1 MTHAVPTVAIKAA
14 ITEDNPTGYVVINE
28 SDFDASQHEKFGD
41 DEGESESKP
50 SMTAKELK
58 AALTERGIEF
68 AANASKADLQTL
80 LDGAE

>member
-1 MTHAVPTVAIKAA
+1 MTHAVPTVAVKAA

-28 SDFDASQHEKFGD
+28 SDFDPSQHEKFGA
-41 DEGESESKP
+41 GESDDKP
-50 SMTAKELK
+50 SMTAKEMK

-68 AANASKADLQTL
+68 AANASKADLQAL